1 MKNVLLIGLGR
12 FGRHIAQEL
21 YRLNHHIM
29 AIDKDENRVNAV
41 LNFVTNAQI
50 GDSTNKE
57 FLASLGI
64 DNYDTAIVAI
74 GDCFQ
79 GSLETTSLLR
89 ELGARHI
96 ISRASTEVHEKF
108 LLRNGADEVIYPEK
122 ELAKWTAVK
131 CTSNHILDYIPI
143 DGEFSIFEIDVPL
156 SWIGKTIAQLDV
168 RKKYCI
174 NILGIKKNGFLE
186 LNVLPNTILSND
198 MSLFVVGQIDSVKKF
213 LRI

>member
-1 MKNVLLIGLGR
+1 
-12 FGRHIAQEL
+12 
-21 YRLNHHIM
+21 M
-29 AIDKDENRVNAV
+29 AIDTDENHVNAV

-57 FLASLGI
+57 FLASLGVN
-64 DNYDTAIVAI
+64 NYDATIVAI

-79 GSLETTSLLR
+79 SSLETTSLLQ

-143 DGEFSIFEIDVPL
+143 DGDFSIFEIITPTA
-156 SWIGKTIAQLDV
+156 WIGKTIAQLDV
-168 RKKYCI
+168 RKKYGI
-174 NILGIKKNGFLE
+174 NILGIKKNGILE
-186 LNVLPNTILSND
+186 LNILPDTILSNNV
-198 MSLFVVGQIDSVKKF
+198 SLFVVGQIDTIKKF
-213 LRI
+213 LHL